1 MDLGGSLLTTRR
13 FLAAILVLA
22 TAGLLSALRR
32 GHAQEFLAAA
42 SAAPHGAGSPNEA
55 NATLEEA
62 VKSMLKNDPRLRKA
76 DLKVDADVTK
86 NEITLSG
93 MVESTA
99 VRDDA
104 VGLAKTAQ
112 VGVVVN
118 NRITVKAG
126 HPK

>member
-1 MDLGGSLLTTRR
+1 MTTRR

-22 TAGLLSALRR
+22 TAGLLSMLRR
-32 GHAQEFLAAA
+32 SHAQEFLAAA
-42 SAAPHGAGSPNEA
+42 PAVPRGAGSPNEA
-55 NATLEEA
+55 NATLKDA
-62 VKSMLKNDPRLRKA
+62 VKSMLKSDPRLRKA

-93 MVESTA
+93 TVESTA

>member
-1 MDLGGSLLTTRR
+1 LTTRR

-22 TAGLLSALRR
+22 TASLLSVLRR
-32 GHAQEFLAAA
+32 SHAQDFLAAA
-42 SAAPHGAGSPNEA
+42 VPRGAGSPNEA
-55 NATLEEA
+55 NATLKDA
-62 VKSMLKNDPRLRKA
+62 VKSMLKSDQRLRKA

-93 MVESTA
+93 TVESVA